1 MATPE
6 QAGVNRAPLPSA
18 GGSLSAVEVVAAAC
32 AAATGPVAVTGAT
45 GWFGAVAL
53 DLLYEALGDDAPG
66 LVTAYAS
73 REHRVAVADG
83 RVVDVRPLAEL
94 PDAAESP
101 SVLLHFAYLTRD
113 KVAQLGT
120 AEYIAANVAI
130 TATVIDAIAVHRPK
144 AVVMTSSGAVYG
156 GAPGRLS
163 ANLGDPYGALKRLD
177 ELSFRAAVRDVGGT
191 CVIPR
196 VFSVAGP
203 RMTKPELY
211 AMGSMI
217 AMAAVGGPIVVQA
230 ERPVFRAYCGVDE
243 VVALAF
249 WAATH
254 GGDLVFD
261 SGGAVVEMGALAQAV
276 ARVQGLDEASVVRIW
291 DPDGP
296 PSRYVGDPASME
308 AIAMDAG
315 LPLASLED
323 LIART
328 AQWLRRS
335 SDSALQAASPP
346 L

>member
-1 MATPE
+1 
-6 QAGVNRAPLPSA
+6 
-18 GGSLSAVEVVAAAC
+18 VVAAAC

-53 DLLYEALGDDAPG
+53 DLLYEALGDQAPE
-66 LVTAYAS
+66 LVSAYAS
-73 REHRVAVADG
+73 RPTHVTVADG
-83 RVVDVRPLAEL
+83 RTVEVRPLAEL
-94 PDAAESP
+94 AAATVSP
-101 SVLLHFAYLTRD
+101 SVILHFAYLTRD
-113 KVAQLGT
+113 KVSQLGT

-156 GAPGRLS
+156 GASGRLA
-163 ANLGDPYGALKRLD
+163 ANLSDPYGALKRLD
-177 ELSFRAAVRDVGGT
+177 ELSFRSAVRDVGGT

-217 AMAAVGGPIVVQA
+217 AMAAAGGPIVVQA
-230 ERPVFRAYCGVDE
+230 DRPVYRSYCGVDE

-261 SGGAVVEMGALAQAV
+261 SGGLVVEMGALAQAV
-276 ARVQGLDEASVVRIW
+276 ARVHGLDEASVERTW
-291 DPDGP
+291 DPAAP
-296 PSRYVGDPASME
+296 RSRYVGDPTSME
-308 AIAMDAG
+308 AIAMNAG
-315 LPLASLED
+315 LPLASLDD

-328 AQWLRRS
+328 AQWLRS
-335 SDSALQAASPP
+335 SIDSAPRG
-346 L
+346 